1 MTRSQSHARN
11 HMAVMGSG
19 FDGPS
24 FILANPDSA
33 FDRY

>member
-1 MTRSQSHARN
+1 
-11 HMAVMGSG
+11 MAVMGSG

-33 FDRY
+33 YDRYWKQVHTMF